1 MKTYR
6 RWGVGIATIVGLAL
20 LASPAAATEPPPW
33 LEVRDGISQPVFDFA
48 EAIEETV
55 YVESAVDTDRD
66 GRRDRIAVRISRPG
80 ETETEGIAVPVI
92 FHHSPYRGPFGNAVN
107 HPVDV
112 DELPQESRRGAA
124 AARGAAFA
132 DLPGSL
138 DNYYVPRGYA
148 VVLGASVG
156 TDGSDGCPTVGDMG
170 ETLATTAVIDWL
182 NGRAQ
187 GYDASGAPVSADWT
201 TGAVG
206 MYGVSYDGT
215 LANMAATTGVE
226 GLETIVPVSAI
237 SSWYDYYRA
246 NGLVV
251 APHSETQGAG
261 ENVYLGEDTDVL
273 AVFQGGDERMAGTC
287 ADELERLRREQDRIT
302 GDFSAFWWE
311 RDYLRRAAGV
321 GASVFVVHG
330 LNDWNV
336 KTKAFASWWERLAEN
351 GVERK
356 LWLHNGGHGP
366 PPDAEYRR
374 TVHRW
379 LDHWLFGVSNG
390 ILGEPRAFVQHDD
403 GSTETSRDWPLPDSE
418 PTRWFLGASSAADP
432 GTLGTRRPPRANRQ
446 RFVDRGRELDTDDVL
461 IADPGSAHPNRL
473 VYVSSPLRRD
483 AHLSGT
489 PLVALRA
496 SVDNRD
502 AANLTAVLVDYG
514 RPGSGAAPRMV
525 TRGWIDVFEPPRARL
540 PGSHPAGPRV
550 HLPLRPAARRLRLPR
565 RFKDRPRRGVNG
577 P

>member
-1 MKTYR
+1 MKTCR

-33 LEVRDGISQPVFDFA
+33 LEVRDGISQPVFSFDD
-48 EAIEETV
+48 AIEETV

-66 GRRDRIAVRISRPG
+66 GRRDRIAVRISHPG

-187 GYDASGAPVSADWT
+187 GYDAAGAPVSADWT

-237 SSWYDYYRA
+237 SSLVRLLPRQRA
-246 NGLVV
+246 RG
-251 APHSETQGAG
+251 
-261 ENVYLGEDTDVL
+261 
-273 AVFQGGDERMAGTC
+273 
-287 ADELERLRREQDRIT
+287 
-302 GDFSAFWWE
+302 
-311 RDYLRRAAGV
+311 RAA
-321 GASVFVVHG
+321 F
-330 LNDWNV
+330 
-336 KTKAFASWWERLAEN
+336 R
-351 GVERK
+351 
-356 LWLHNGGHGP
+356 
-366 PPDAEYRR
+366 
-374 TVHRW
+374 
-379 LDHWLFGVSNG
+379 
-390 ILGEPRAFVQHDD
+390 
-403 GSTETSRDWPLPDSE
+403 
-418 PTRWFLGASSAADP
+418 DP
-432 GTLGTRRPPRANRQ
+432 G
-446 RFVDRGRELDTDDVL
+446 RGGE
-461 IADPGSAHPNRL
+461 
-473 VYVSSPLRRD
+473 
-483 AHLSGT
+483 
-489 PLVALRA
+489 
-496 SVDNRD
+496 
-502 AANLTAVLVDYG
+502 
-514 RPGSGAAPRMV
+514 
-525 TRGWIDVFEPPRARL
+525 
-540 PGSHPAGPRV
+540 
-550 HLPLRPAARRLRLPR
+550 RLPR
-565 RFKDRPRRGVNG
+565 RGHRRAGG
-577 P
+577 LPGR